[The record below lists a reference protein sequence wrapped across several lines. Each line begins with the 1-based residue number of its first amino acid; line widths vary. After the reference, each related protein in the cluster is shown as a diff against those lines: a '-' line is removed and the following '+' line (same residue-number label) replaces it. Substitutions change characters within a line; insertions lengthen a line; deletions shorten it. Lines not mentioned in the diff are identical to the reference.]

1 MELTGLDETP
11 KDINVL
17 IRILERGKVRTMSK
31 LHCYDALLGKVSDIT

>member
-11 KDINVL
+11 KDINVM
-17 IRILERGKVRTMSK
+17 IRILERGKVRTMSR